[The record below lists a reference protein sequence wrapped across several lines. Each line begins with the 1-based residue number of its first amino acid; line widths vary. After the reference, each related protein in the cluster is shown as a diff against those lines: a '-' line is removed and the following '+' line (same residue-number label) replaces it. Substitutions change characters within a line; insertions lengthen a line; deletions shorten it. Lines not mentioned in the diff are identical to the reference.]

1 MATDGEVE
9 TKQLKDGSSG
19 ESATNQASLNHLRLI
34 KPLIV
39 PYKKHILLALL
50 LLFLG
55 AAANLAIPVAF
66 KQMID
71 LGFAAE
77 NQDKLS
83 YYFILV
89 FVVSSLMILFTSLR
103 YFWVSWIG
111 QKVVTDLRKKVYG
124 KVMSQSQ
131 EFFEKTKTGEILS
144 RINTDTT
151 LVETVVGSTFS
162 IALRSAVTFFGA
174 AFMMIFTA
182 PKLAMYIAFIIPL
195 VVLPIVV
202 TGRKIQKLSKAE
214 QDRIAD
220 SSALATETINAMHT
234 VQAYA
239 QEQAENNKF
248 ITAINNA
255 FKAAVASIRMTTIMS
270 MLVGFVIFGGIVFVL
285 WLGAKDVIT
294 GDMTAGTLSQFVMYA
309 IMAATSVGALSTVWS
324 ELKKAAGALERII
337 ELMNTE
343 STIQDPL
350 EPTTMHGVVLG
361 NISIKDLNFAYPS
374 RADLKVL
381 NNISIEVVP
390 GQTVALVGPSGSG
403 KSTIFQL
410 LMRFYEAQSGSI
422 KLDGTAIEAYSLNDL
437 RSQFSLV
444 AQDVTIFSTT
454 ARENIAYGRPDASDE
469 EVRAAAKLAHADEF
483 IENLEHGYD
492 TYLGERGVRLS
503 GGQAQR
509 LSIAR
514 AVITNPPVLLLD
526 EATSA
531 LDANSEKLV
540 QEALNTIMKGRTTL
554 VIAHRLATIRKA
566 DQIIVM
572 DQGHIIATGK
582 HEQLI
587 QNNALYAELA
597 KLQFTDET
605 HQPN

>member
-1 MATDGEVE
+1 MDKPIEAENH
-9 TKQLKDGSSG
+9 K
-19 ESATNQASLNHLRLI
+19 ASLNHLRLI
-34 KPLIV
+34 KPLIT
-39 PYKKHILLALL
+39 PYKKHILLALI

-83 YYFILV
+83 YYFIWV

-124 KVMSQSQ
+124 KVMGQSQ

-162 IALRSAVTFFGA
+162 IALRSAMTFLGA

-195 VVLPIVV
+195 VVLPIVI

-248 ITAINNA
+248 IAAINNA

-343 STIQDPL
+343 STIQDPA
-350 EPTTMHGVVLG
+350 EPRAIHGTVLG
-361 NISIKDLNFAYPS
+361 NISIKDLSFAYPS
-374 RADLKVL
+374 RTELNVL
-381 NNISIEVVP
+381 NHISIEVVP

-403 KSTIFQL
+403 KSTLFQL

-454 ARENIAYGRPDASDE
+454 ARENIAYGRPNASDD
-469 EVRAAAKLAHADEF
+469 EVKAAAKLAHADEF
-483 IENLEHGYD
+483 IENLENGYD

-572 DQGHIIATGK
+572 DQGRIVATGK
-582 HEQLI
+582 HDQLI
-587 QNNALYAELA
+587 RSNALYAELA
-597 KLQFTDET
+597 KLQFTDEV
-605 HQPN
+605 

>member
-1 MATDGEVE
+1 MDTPADEVAN
-9 TKQLKDGSSG
+9 S
-19 ESATNQASLNHLRLI
+19 NASLNHLRLI

-77 NQDKLS
+77 NQDTLS
-83 YYFILV
+83 YYFLLV

-103 YFWVSWIG
+103 YYWVSWIG
-111 QKVVTDLRKKVYG
+111 QKVVTDLRKKVYS
-124 KVMSQSQ
+124 KVMVQSQ

-174 AFMMIFTA
+174 AFMMIFTT
-182 PKLAMYIAFIIPL
+182 PKLAMYIAFLIPL
-195 VVLPIVV
+195 VVIPIVI
-202 TGRKIQKLSKAE
+202 TGRRIQKLSKAE

-248 ITAINNA
+248 IVAINNA
-255 FKAAVASIRMTTIMS
+255 FQAAVASIRMTTIMS

-285 WLGAKDVIT
+285 WLGAKDVIN
-294 GDMTAGTLSQFVMYA
+294 GEMTAGTLSQFVMYA

-350 EPTTMHGVVLG
+350 KPKKFHGTVLG
-361 NISIKDLNFAYPS
+361 NISIKNLSFAYPS
-374 RADLKVL
+374 RVDLNVL
-381 NNISIEVVP
+381 NDISFEVVP

-403 KSTIFQL
+403 KSTLFQL
-410 LMRFYEAQSGSI
+410 LMRFYDAQTGSI
-422 KLDGTAIEAYSLNDL
+422 KLDGVAIEEYSLNDL

-454 ARENIAYGRPDASDE
+454 AKENIAYGRPDASDE
-469 EVRAAAKLAHADEF
+469 EIKAAAQLAHAEEF

-540 QEALNTIMKGRTTL
+540 QDALNTIMKDRTTL

-566 DQIIVM
+566 DQIIVL
-572 DQGHIIATGK
+572 DHGQIVAIGK

-587 QNNALYAELA
+587 RDNTLYAELA
-597 KLQFTDET
+597 KLQFTDKSQ
-605 HQPN
+605 QPK

>member
-1 MATDGEVE
+1 MARQRNMDTPTADQVDNN
-9 TKQLKDGSSG
+9 K
-19 ESATNQASLNHLRLI
+19 ASLNHLRLI
-34 KPLIV
+34 KPLV
-39 PYKKHILLALL
+39 APYKKHILLALL

-77 NQDKLS
+77 NQDTLS
-83 YYFILV
+83 YYFLLV

-103 YFWVSWIG
+103 YYWVSWIG
-111 QKVVTDLRKKVYG
+111 QRVVTDLRKKVYAQ
-124 KVMSQSQ
+124 VMTQSQ

-162 IALRSAVTFFGA
+162 IALSSAVTFFGA

-182 PKLAMYIAFIIPL
+182 PKLAMYIAFLIPL
-195 VVLPIVV
+195 VVLPIVL

-270 MLVGFVIFGGIVFVL
+270 LLVGFVIFGGIVFVL

-294 GDMTAGTLSQFVMYA
+294 GEMTAGTLSQFVMYA

-337 ELMNTE
+337 ELMNTQ
-343 STIQDPL
+343 STIQNPA
-350 EPTTMHGVVLG
+350 EPTTMHGTVLG
-361 NISIKDLNFAYPS
+361 NISIKGLSFAYPS
-374 RADLKVL
+374 RTDLNVL
-381 NNISIEVVP
+381 HDISFEVVP

-403 KSTIFQL
+403 KSTLFQL
-410 LMRFYEAQSGSI
+410 LMRFYEPQTGSI
-422 KLDGTAIEAYSLNDL
+422 KLDGTAIEDFALTDL

-454 ARENIAYGRPDASDE
+454 ARENIAYGRPHASDE
-469 EVRAAAKLAHADEF
+469 EIKVAARLAHADEF
-483 IENLEHGYD
+483 IENLENGYD

-514 AVITNPPVLLLD
+514 AVITNPPILLLD

-572 DQGHIIATGK
+572 DHGHIVAQGK

-587 QNNALYAELA
+587 RNNALYAELA
-597 KLQFTDET
+597 KLQFTDELIEAPKA
-605 HQPN
+605 Q

>member
-1 MATDGEVE
+1 MDKTDTEE
-9 TKQLKDGSSG
+9 RDHSK
-19 ESATNQASLNHLRLI
+19 ASLNHLRLI
-34 KPLIV
+34 KPLIT

-77 NQDKLS
+77 NQDTLT
-83 YYFILV
+83 YYFVLV

-111 QKVVTDLRKKVYG
+111 QKVVTDLRKKVYE
-124 KVMSQSQ
+124 KVMTQSQ

-182 PKLAMYIAFIIPL
+182 PKLAMYIAIIIPL
-195 VVLPIVV
+195 VVIPIVI

-248 ITAINNA
+248 KTAINNA

-285 WLGAKDVIT
+285 WLGAKDVIL
-294 GDMTAGTLSQFVMYA
+294 GIMTAGTLSQFVMYA

-343 STIQDPL
+343 STIKDPQNPHFL
-350 EPTTMHGVVLG
+350 NSTVLG
-361 NISIKDLNFAYPS
+361 NLALSNLNFAYPS
-374 RADLKVL
+374 RTDLNVL
-381 NNISIEVVP
+381 NDISFEVVP

-403 KSTIFQL
+403 KSTLFQL
-410 LMRFYEAQSGSI
+410 LMRFYEAQSGTI
-422 KLDGTAIEAYSLNDL
+422 KLDGVAIESFDLNDL

-444 AQDVTIFSTT
+444 AQDVTIFSTS
-454 ARENIAYGRPDASDE
+454 ARANIAYGRPDATDDE
-469 EVRAAAKLAHADEF
+469 IKAAAKLAHADEF

-572 DQGHIIATGK
+572 DQGHIVAKGK

-587 QNNALYAELA
+587 RNNSLYAELA
-597 KLQFTDET
+597 KLQFTDKLSET
-605 HQPN
+605 P

>member
-1 MATDGEVE
+1 VAQPEHMDQNNLNDTE
-9 TKQLKDGSSG
+9 TERDNPK
-19 ESATNQASLNHLRLI
+19 ASLNQLRLI
-34 KPLIV
+34 GPLV
-39 PYKKHILLALL
+39 RPYKKHIMLALL

-77 NQDKLS
+77 NQDTLS
-83 YYFILV
+83 YYFVLV

-103 YFWVSWIG
+103 YYWVSWIG
-111 QKVVTDLRKKVYG
+111 QKVVTDLRKKVYHQ
-124 KVMSQSQ
+124 VMGQSQ

-174 AFMMIFTA
+174 AFMMIVSS
-182 PKLAMYIAFIIPL
+182 PKLALYIAGLIPL
-195 VVLPIVV
+195 VVIPIVI
-202 TGRKIQKLSKAE
+202 TGRKIQQLSKDE

-234 VQAYA
+234 VQAFA
-239 QEQAENNKF
+239 QQDTENRKF

-270 MLVGFVIFGGIVFVL
+270 LLVGFVIFGGIVFVL
-285 WLGAKDVIT
+285 WLGARDVIS
-294 GDMTAGTLSQFVMYA
+294 GVMTAGTLSQFVMYA

-337 ELMNTE
+337 ELMNTH
-343 STIQDPL
+343 STITDPA
-350 EPTTMHGVVLG
+350 EPVPLKGPILG
-361 NISIKDLNFAYPS
+361 NVSLDSVTFAYPS
-374 RADLKVL
+374 RPELDVLKDI
-381 NNISIEVVP
+381 NFEVVP

-403 KSTIFQL
+403 KSTLFQL
-410 LMRFYEAQSGSI
+410 LMRFYEPHSGTI
-422 KLDGTAIEAYSLNDL
+422 KLDGTPIDHYRLADL
-437 RSQFSLV
+437 RGQFSLV
-444 AQDVTIFSTT
+444 AQDVTIFSTS

-469 EVRAAAKLAHADEF
+469 EIKQAARLAHADEF
-483 IENLEHGYD
+483 IDNLQEGYD

-514 AVITNPPVLLLD
+514 AIITDPPVLLLD

-531 LDANSEKLV
+531 LDAASEQLV
-540 QEALNTIMKGRTTL
+540 QQALNDIMKNRTTL

-572 DQGHIIATGK
+572 DQGRVVARGK

-587 QNNALYAELA
+587 RDNPLYAELA
-597 KLQFTDET
+597 KLQFTDEAN
-605 HQPN
+605 H

>member
-1 MATDGEVE
+1 MAKQHEMD
-9 TKQLKDGSSG
+9 TKQLNEDADKV
-19 ESATNQASLNHLRLI
+19 SAPNKASLNHLRLI
-34 KPLIV
+34 LPLV
-39 PYKKHILLALL
+39 TPYKKHILLALL

-124 KVMSQSQ
+124 KVMGQSQ

-195 VVLPIVV
+195 VVLPIVI

-248 ITAINNA
+248 IHAINNA

-343 STIQDPL
+343 STIKDPAK
-350 EPTTMHGVVLG
+350 PKIMHHTVLG
-361 NISIKDLNFAYPS
+361 NISIKDLSFAYPS
-374 RADLKVL
+374 RHDLNVL

-403 KSTIFQL
+403 KSTLFQL
-410 LMRFYEAQSGSI
+410 LMRFYEAQTGSI
-422 KLDGTAIEAYSLNDL
+422 KLDGTAIEDFRLNDL

-454 ARENIAYGRPDASDE
+454 ARENIAYGRPDATDE
-469 EVRAAAKLAHADEF
+469 EVRTAAQLAHADEF
-483 IENLEHGYD
+483 IENLENGYD

-572 DQGHIIATGK
+572 DQGKVVAIGK

-587 QNNALYAELA
+587 TSNALYAELA
-597 KLQFTDET
+597 KLQFTDES
-605 HQPN
+605 H

>member
-1 MATDGEVE
+1 MSDHHTPSSTGE
-9 TKQLKDGSSG
+9 KDSK
-19 ESATNQASLNHLRLI
+19 ASLTHLRLI
-34 KPLIV
+34 KPLV
-39 PYKKHILLALL
+39 TPYKKHILLALL

-55 AAANLAIPVAF
+55 AAANLAIPVTF
-66 KQMID
+66 KLMID

-77 NQDKLS
+77 NQDQLS
-83 YYFILV
+83 YYFLLV
-89 FVVSSLMILFTSLR
+89 FLVSSLMILFTSLR

-131 EFFEKTKTGEILS
+131 EFFETTKTGEILS

-162 IALRSAVTFFGA
+162 IALRSAVTFLGA
-174 AFMMIFTA
+174 IIMMVFSS
-182 PKLAMYIAFIIPL
+182 PKLAMYMGFLIPL
-195 VVLPIVV
+195 VVIPIVL

-239 QEQAENNKF
+239 QEDRENNKF
-248 ITAINNA
+248 IQAINKA

-270 MLVGFVIFGGIVFVL
+270 LLVGFVIFGGIVFVL
-285 WLGAKDVIT
+285 WLGAKDVIS
-294 GDMTAGTLSQFVMYA
+294 GVMTAGTLSQFVMYA

-343 STIQDPL
+343 PAIQDPATP
-350 EPTTMHGVVLG
+350 EAIKSPVLG
-361 NISIKDLNFAYPS
+361 KISIESMSFAYPS
-374 RADLKVL
+374 RPDLNVL
-381 NNISIEVVP
+381 HDISFEVVP

-403 KSTIFQL
+403 KSTLFQL
-410 LMRFYEAQSGSI
+410 LMRFYEPQSGSI
-422 KLDGTAIEAYSLNDL
+422 KLDGTDINLFSLQDL
-437 RSQFSLV
+437 RTQFSLV

-454 ARENIAYGRPDASDE
+454 AKENIAYGRPDATDDE
-469 EVRAAAKLAHADEF
+469 IKAAAKLAHADEF
-483 IENLEHGYD
+483 IEQLEQGYD

-540 QEALNTIMKGRTTL
+540 QEALNTIMRGRTTL

-572 DQGHIIATGK
+572 DQGQVVAMGK
-582 HEQLI
+582 HKQLI
-587 QNNALYAELA
+587 RTNALYAELA
-597 KLQFTDET
+597 KLQFTT
-605 HQPN
+605 QP

>member
-1 MATDGEVE
+1 MNNPSKEE
-9 TKQLKDGSSG
+9 EINK
-19 ESATNQASLNHLRLI
+19 ASLNHLRLI
-34 KPLIV
+34 GPLV
-39 PYKKHILLALL
+39 TPYKKHILLALL
-50 LLFLG
+50 LLVLG

-77 NQDKLS
+77 NQDTLS
-83 YYFILV
+83 YYFLLV

-103 YFWVSWIG
+103 YYWVSWIG
-111 QKVVTDLRKKVYG
+111 QKVVTDLRKQVYS
-124 KVMSQSQ
+124 KVMTQSQ

-162 IALRSAVTFFGA
+162 IALRSAVTFIGA
-174 AFMMIFTA
+174 AFMMIVTT
-182 PKLAMYIAFIIPL
+182 PKLSMYIAFLIPL

-234 VQAYA
+234 VQSYA
-239 QEQAENNKF
+239 QETAENNKF
-248 ITAINNA
+248 ISAINNA

-270 MLVGFVIFGGIVFVL
+270 LLVGFVIFGGIVFVL
-285 WLGAKDVIT
+285 WLGAQDVIT
-294 GDMTAGTLSQFVMYA
+294 GVMTAGTLSQFVMYA

-343 STIQDPL
+343 STIKDPAVPIKL
-350 EPTTMHGVVLG
+350 AKTVLG
-361 NISIKDLNFAYPS
+361 NVHLENVHFAYPS
-374 RADLKVL
+374 RPDLNVL
-381 NNISIEVVP
+381 QDISFEVVP

-403 KSTIFQL
+403 KSTLFQL
-410 LMRFYEAQSGSI
+410 LMRFYEPQSGAI
-422 KLDGTAIEAYSLNDL
+422 KLDGESIESLSLNDL

-454 ARENIAYGRPDASDE
+454 AKENIAYGRPDATDE
-469 EVRAAAKLAHADEF
+469 EIKAAAQLAHAGEF
-483 IENLEHGYD
+483 IENLENDYE

-531 LDANSEKLV
+531 LDASSEKLV
-540 QEALNTIMKGRTTL
+540 QEALNTIMKDRTTL
-554 VIAHRLATIRKA
+554 VIAHRLATIRQA
-566 DQIIVM
+566 DQIVVL
-572 DQGHIIATGK
+572 DQGKIVAIGK

-587 QNNALYAELA
+587 RDNTLYAELA
-597 KLQFTDET
+597 QLQFTDK
-605 HQPN
+605 P